1 VPIFTAREMRR
12 RFRLL
17 STGLAER
24 GIDLAL
30 FHTAD
35 NVFYTT
41 GVPLLSEWGRP
52 MWSATRPNGAITSIG
67 AMIERE
73 NMERHAWFSDVRVF
87 PDQENVW
94 RASVGAV
101 RDFAR
106 SSGPPPR
113 RIGVERELLPL
124 RVYEALRAVFDRA
137 EFVEHGDLV
146 AAARIVK
153 SREEIRLLR
162 LGGEIAKIGASA
174 FLEALGDGTTELVV
188 AAEAVAAMDRALA
201 ALLPEGLTSS
211 YAYCQVGL
219 NTLTPHLHPTGRRI
233 RRGDLVGLNV
243 FPVIWGYCV
252 ELERTFVF
260 GDPTAEQARLLAVVG
275 EAFEACKTADVAGQR
290 ACDVDRVSREIFA
303 RHALER
309 YVRHGTG
316 HAHGIMIGAAGRE
329 ELGELRSY
337 NQTELRPNMVNSIE
351 PGLYLPDLGGFR
363 HSDVMLVQDGP
374 PICLTDF
381 PVEIGL

>member
-1 VPIFTAREMRR
+1 MFTAREMRR

-17 STGLAER
+17 SDGLADR
-24 GIDLAL
+24 AIDVAL

-35 NVFYTT
+35 NVYYTS

-52 MWSATRPNGAITSIG
+52 MWSAMRPHGAITLIG

-73 NMERHAWFSDVRVF
+73 NMERHAWFPDVRVF
-87 PDQENVW
+87 PDEENVW
-94 RASVGAV
+94 QASVRAV
-101 RDFAR
+101 RDFVGP
-106 SSGPPPR
+106 SGPQPR
-113 RIGVERELLPL
+113 RIGVERELLSL
-124 RVYEALRAVFDRA
+124 RVHDALASLFEGA
-137 EFVEHGDLV
+137 ELVEIGDLV

-153 SREEIRLLR
+153 SPEEIRLLR
-162 LGGEIAKIGASA
+162 LGGEIAKIGANA
-174 FLEALGDGTTELVV
+174 FLEALHEGTTELVV

-201 ALLPEGLTSS
+201 ALMPEGLTSS

-219 NTLTPHLHPTGRRI
+219 NTLIPHLHPTGRRI
-233 RRGDLVGLNV
+233 RRGDLVALNV

-260 GDPTAEQARLLAVVG
+260 GDPTADQARLLAVVG
-275 EAFEACKTADVAGQR
+275 EAFEACRAADVAGRR
-290 ACDVDRVSREIFA
+290 ACDVDRVSRETFA
-303 RHALER
+303 RDGLER
-309 YVRHGTG
+309 YIRHGTG

-337 NQTELRPNMVNSIE
+337 NQTELRPKMVNSIE
-351 PGLYLPDLGGFR
+351 PGLYLPELGGFR
-363 HSDVMLVQDGP
+363 HSDVMLVRDGP
-374 PICLTDF
+374 PERLTQF